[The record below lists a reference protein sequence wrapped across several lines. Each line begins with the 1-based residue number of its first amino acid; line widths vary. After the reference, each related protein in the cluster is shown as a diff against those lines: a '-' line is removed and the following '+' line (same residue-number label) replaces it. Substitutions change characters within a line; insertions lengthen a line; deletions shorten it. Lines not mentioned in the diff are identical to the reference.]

1 MSAASTKGSL
11 GGLSQERIVLGL
23 SAVLF
28 VLFSIFVSGF
38 LTASNVLSLIQN
50 VAILGLLGSGMAI
63 TIIGRGIDLSMV
75 AIMAISVAWSLA
87 LFNGGMGATPAL
99 LLGFGFALLIGLI
112 NGILIAYVEIP
123 AIFTTLAMGT
133 VVYGFGQFLLVPID
147 VTYVNESIGWIHQL
161 GSGQTLGIPNSVISF
176 AVLAAIAHFVLR
188 ATTFDRV
195 RYSVPRQA
203 VRDGIVYVTED
214 RKIEGFFDNMSIA
227 ENLHTAFLTAGQGK
241 GFVLRMNE
249 MRELARYWTKAL
261 NVKAINENARVVE
274 LSGGNQQKVVIAK
287 ALVQKPQLIIFDEPT
302 RGVDVGA
309 ISEIHQ
315 LIGRLADEGL
325 GVLLISSYLPEILN
339 VSDRV
344 LVSQNG
350 RIVEEFTPEEAT
362 EERIRYAAVH

>member
-1 MSAASTKGSL
+1 
-11 GGLSQERIVLGL
+11 
-23 SAVLF
+23 
-28 VLFSIFVSGF
+28 
-38 LTASNVLSLIQN
+38 
-50 VAILGLLGSGMAI
+50 
-63 TIIGRGIDLSMV
+63 
-75 AIMAISVAWSLA
+75 
-87 LFNGGMGATPAL
+87 
-99 LLGFGFALLIGLI
+99 
-112 NGILIAYVEIP
+112 
-123 AIFTTLAMGT
+123 
-133 VVYGFGQFLLVPID
+133 
-147 VTYVNESIGWIHQL
+147 
-161 GSGQTLGIPNSVISF
+161 
-176 AVLAAIAHFVLR
+176 
-188 ATTFDRV
+188 
-195 RYSVPRQA
+195 

-227 ENLHTAFLTAGQGK
+227 ENLHTAFLTAGQGR

-274 LSGGNQQKVVIAK
+274 LSGGNQQKIVIAK
-287 ALVQKPQLIIFDEPT
+287 ALVQKPQLIIFNEPT

-362 EERIRYAAVH
+362 DERIMYAAVH